1 MFMAGTTGRLLSMAC
16 ALVLATTLASADTS
30 KSSPKHSATTSKTTT
45 KSRSHSRKGKRSRKA
60 SWKRGQQKPDT
71 QRARAIQE
79 ALIREHYLQGEATG
93 VWDQKS
99 QQAMERYQADNGW
112 QTKTIPDS
120 RALIKLGLGPNHDH
134 LLNPESAMTTPIE
147 TPKSATPANV
157 TADPARSSSQPQK

>member
-1 MFMAGTTGRLLSMAC
+1 MFMAGKTGRFVGVACTLLLTSA
-16 ALVLATTLASADTS
+16 LASAETS
-30 KSSPKHSATTSKTTT
+30 KSSPKHSSTKSTT
-45 KSRSHSRKGKRSRKA
+45 KSRKHSHKGKKSRKA
-60 SWKRGQQKPDT
+60 SWKRGQQEPDT
-71 QRARAIQE
+71 QRTLEIQQ
-79 ALIREHYLQGEATG
+79 ALIREHYLDAEPTG

-99 QQAMERYQADNGW
+99 QKAMEQYQVDNGW

-157 TADPARSSSQPQK
+157 TADPARTNSQPQK

>member
-1 MFMAGTTGRLLSMAC
+1 MFMVRTTGRLVAVAC
-16 ALVLATTLASADTS
+16 TLLLAGSLASAETP
-30 KSSPKHSATTSKTTT
+30 KASPKHSAT
-45 KSRSHSRKGKRSRKA
+45 KSTAKSSNHSRKGKKSRKA

-71 QRARAIQE
+71 QRAFEIQQ
-79 ALIREHYLQGEATG
+79 ALIREHYLDGEPTG

-99 QQAMERYQADNGW
+99 QKAMEKYQADNGW

-147 TPKSATPANV
+147 APKSTTRSNV
-157 TADPARSSSQPQK
+157 TADPARTSSQPQK